1 MSLPTIVL
9 LITLVSCCHGAKI
22 LLIPTPSPSHCL
34 EIMSI
39 GQALLKRGHD
49 VTLFAVLSDPK
60 SCVGKF
66 DTEAFKEKVTVII
79 PDLDPSMQKTHDD
92 LMTTLRELIFN
103 RVELWEVFLN
113 YLKPMIQN
121 HCRAAMKDRV
131 VLERLKKDN
140 YDIALIDRIPGSE
153 CLFAIAAYLGVPTV
167 AVASYLEARDT
178 GMPLQINTFP
188 QLMSGFTNDMTFR
201 ERLLNTL
208 SIFATRIVY
217 KVYLPYADYST
228 LDENLKGVDANSLV
242 AKSLLFIENS
252 DYIIDYPKAVFPNF
266 VQCGG
271 LTASPAN
278 PLSTEMKKYMDA
290 ATDGVVLVTFGSLI
304 QGFPTSLIEK
314 LMSAFGRLKYPV
326 LFKQDKEGIRGNIKS
341 MKWVPQNDILG
352 HPNTKVF
359 ISHCGKNGFWEA
371 VYHGVPIICMPIHA
385 ETFTTAIKVKKYNI
399 GSRIEIFDDSVD
411 DLFEK
416 ISQVLE
422 STAIRQNMKRMS
434 RLLRDRP
441 ERPADRAASAVEHVL
456 KYGGDH
462 MRPPP
467 VSFVSYIYADVWVS
481 IAVLGSVITTAVV
494 CICRRC
500 CCKGKANRKRKT
512 E

>member
-1 MSLPTIVL
+1 ML
-9 LITLVSCCHGAKI
+9 LSTFVFLTTFVSCCHGAKV
-22 LLIPTPSPSHCL
+22 LLIPTPATSHCL

-49 VTLFAVLSDPK
+49 VTLFAVLSDHR
-60 SCVGKF
+60 SCIGRLDK
-66 DTEAFKEKVTVII
+66 EAFKEKFTVIV
-79 PDLDPSMQKTHDD
+79 PKVDPTMQKTHDD
-92 LMTTLRELIFN
+92 MMAAAGGIIFN
-103 RVELWEVFLN
+103 REYMWKMVMNFMR
-113 YLKPMIQN
+113 PMIQN
-121 HCRAAMKDRV
+121 HCRAAMEDRV

-140 YDIALIDRIPGSE
+140 YDVALIARMPGSE
-153 CLFAIAAYLGVPTV
+153 CLFAIGAYLGVPTV
-167 AVASYLEARDT
+167 AVFSYLDNTDT
-178 GMPLQINTFP
+178 GMPLQSNTFP
-188 QLMSGFTNDMTFR
+188 HLMSSFTNDMTFP

-208 SIFATRIVY
+208 SFFLTPIVF
-217 KVYLPYADYST
+217 KVFEQSIDYSV
-228 LDENLKGVDANSLV
+228 LDEKMEGVDGRDLV
-242 AKSLLFIENS
+242 KKSLLFIENS

-278 PLSTEMKKYMDA
+278 PLSAEMKKYMDA
-290 ATDGVVLVTFGSLI
+290 ATDGVVLVTFGSMI
-304 QGFPTSLIEK
+304 KGFPTSLIEK
-314 LMSAFGRLKYPV
+314 LMSAFGRLKYSV

-467 VSFVSYIYADVWVS
+467 VSFVSYIYADVWAT
-481 IAVLGSVITTAVV
+481 IAVPVSVITTAVV
-494 CICRRC
+494 WICRRC
-500 CCKGKANRKRKT
+500 CCKGKANSKRKT

>member
-1 MSLPTIVL
+1 MSLSTFL
-9 LITLVSCCHGAKI
+9 LLTTFVSCCHGAKI
-22 LLIPTPSPSHCL
+22 LLMPTPTTSHCL

-60 SCVGKF
+60 SCIGRF
-66 DTEAFKEKVTVII
+66 DTEAFKEQFTLIV
-79 PDLDPSMQKTHDD
+79 PDLDPSMQKAHDD
-92 LMTTLRELIFN
+92 IMATAGKIIFN
-103 RVELWEVFLN
+103 RDYKWKMFLN
-113 YLKPMIQN
+113 IMKPMIHN
-121 HCRAAMKDRV
+121 HCSAAMKDRV
-131 VLERLKKDN
+131 VLERLKKDK
-140 YDIALIDRIPGSE
+140 YDIALVARMPGSE

-167 AVASYLEARDT
+167 AVYSYLDPRDT
-178 GMPLQINTFP
+178 GMPLQSNTIP
-188 QLMSGFTNDMTFR
+188 HITSSFTNDMTFP
-201 ERLLNTL
+201 ERFLNTL
-208 SIFATRIVY
+208 SSFVTPLVF
-217 KVYLPYADYST
+217 KVFIQSIDYSV
-228 LDENLKGVDANSLV
+228 LDKKLEGVDGSDLV
-242 AKSLLFIENS
+242 KRSLLFIENS

-278 PLSTEMKKYMDA
+278 PLSAEMKRYMDA

-304 QGFPTSLIEK
+304 KGFPSSLIEK
-314 LMSAFGRLKYPV
+314 LMSAFGRLKYQV
-326 LFKQDKEGIRGNIKS
+326 LFKQDKEEIRGNIKS
-341 MKWVPQNDILG
+341 MKWIQQNDILG

-416 ISQVLE
+416 IRQVLE
-422 STAIRQNMKRMS
+422 STVIRQNMKRMS
-434 RLLRDRP
+434 SLLRDRP
-441 ERPADRAASAVEHVL
+441 EKPADRAASAVEHVL

-462 MRPPP
+462 MRPPS
-467 VSFVSYIYADVWVS
+467 VSFVSYIYADVWVT
-481 IAVLGSVITTAVV
+481 IAVIVGVITTAVV
-494 CICRRC
+494 WICRKC
-500 CCKGKANRKRKT
+500 CCKGQTDRKRKT